1 MMRPGVERGA
11 TGMEQTRVF
20 ETYTL
25 SRSQLIEWPSILG
38 QIRALVEQSEIK
50 IVDIK
55 RHEDRLTIIF
65 RRLR

>member
-1 MMRPGVERGA
+1 
-11 TGMEQTRVF
+11 MEQTRVF

-50 IVDIK
+50 IVAIK